1 MARPE
6 RFERPTLWFV
16 ARYSIQLSYGR
27 AVRAA
32 HYTGEG
38 VECKPLALSGE
49 AAGLKTTIRMPRYPE
64 CWQSCGSCASGDV
77 FILEL
82 LVAIGDVIARD
93 DNILTLETGKVALD
107 IPSPRAGRVVAIHVA
122 AGDTVDE
129 GAPLVTLEVD

>member
-32 HYTGEG
+32 HYTDER
-38 VECKPLALSGE
+38 VECKPFHRNQIMS
-49 AAGLKTTIRMPRYPE
+49 TISVRMPKYPE
-64 CWQSCGSCASGDV
+64 CWQSCGSCASGNV

-82 LVAIGDVIARD
+82 LVKVGDVIERD
-93 DNILTLETGKVALD
+93 DNLLTLETGKVALD
-107 IPSPRAGRVVAIHVA
+107 IPSPQAGRVVGIHVTE
-122 AGDTVDE
+122 GDTVDE
-129 GAPLVTLEVD
+129 GALLVTLEST